1 MAPERKEICDCRVL
15 EHASRE
21 PDHPIRWD
29 ERLQEYYIVYG
40 KSGRMMIYY
49 CPFCGGST
57 PKSRRSLLF
66 HSLTDEEQ
74 RRLSNLIKGLET
86 VQGVKA
92 AFGEPDIYQ
101 PQGERKTIPE
111 RDGKPETTTVYSVMI
126 YTKLSDV
133 ANIHVT
139 VCGMDSVGF
148 GFHSK
153 PIEKEKSKE

>member
-15 EHASRE
+15 QHASRE
-21 PDHPIRWD
+21 PGHPIRWD
-29 ERLQEYYIVYG
+29 EKLQEYYIAYG

-66 HSLTDEEQ
+66 HTLTDGERQ
-74 RRLSNLIKGLET
+74 RLSNLIKGLKT
-86 VQGVKA
+86 VDDVKA

-101 PQGERKTIPE
+101 PQGESRTVPE

-126 YTKLSDV
+126 YTKLSEV

-139 VCGMDSVGF
+139 IYPMDRVGF
-148 GFHSK
+148 GFHGK
-153 PIEKEKSKE
+153 PVKKDTNKE